1 MTEPR
6 EDILLKSLDSVDRRQ
21 RWMKIIAVAF
31 IVLGGG
37 TVALALIYLQEMRL
51 LYIATFVGLVLWTEG
66 LAVAIMGV
74 SYKNTRLILRA
85 ITLLSESTGSVNLRP
100 EQEID
105 NKPGRESDPASSR

>member
-1 MTEPR
+1 
-6 EDILLKSLDSVDRRQ
+6 
-21 RWMKIIAVAF
+21 
-31 IVLGGG
+31 
-37 TVALALIYLQEMRL
+37 
-51 LYIATFVGLVLWTEG
+51 
-66 LAVAIMGV
+66 MGV